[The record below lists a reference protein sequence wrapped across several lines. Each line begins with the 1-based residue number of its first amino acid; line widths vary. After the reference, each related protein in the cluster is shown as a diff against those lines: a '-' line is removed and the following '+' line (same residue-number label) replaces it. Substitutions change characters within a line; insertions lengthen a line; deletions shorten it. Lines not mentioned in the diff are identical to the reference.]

1 MTCGSGVIFPH
12 SLHSQGS
19 NVFITPTV
27 CTQLPWCYNQDK
39 ASCTPQAFSCQK
51 YFANPQISAGF
62 WGWMALICQTEE
74 EQLEGAARLIW
85 RWKGLCPAPK
95 GADDAQAGV
104 YLVSCFIYKTHSA
117 TISLQQQNLWI
128 LPVPLRNVARSSGLA
143 AAPEPPASP
152 WGSPRTQ
159 TLCRIGMTPHSQ
171 PASSRIPAGDFL
183 TLFSLVYPAR
193 QSQALISTKPMVSQ
207 S

>member
-1 MTCGSGVIFPH
+1 MHASG
-12 SLHSQGS
+12 
-19 NVFITPTV
+19 
-27 CTQLPWCYNQDK
+27 
-39 ASCTPQAFSCQK
+39 FSCLK

-62 WGWMALICQTEE
+62 WGWMALICQTKE
-74 EQLEGAARLIW
+74 EQLEQAARLIW

-104 YLVSCFIYKTHSA
+104 FLVSCFIYKTQSA

-128 LPVPLRNVARSSGLA
+128 LPVPLRNLARSSGLA

-159 TLCRIGMTPHSQ
+159 TLCRNWMKPYSQ
-171 PASSRIPAGDFL
+171 PASSRFPAGDFMGVSCTSEPGL
-183 TLFSLVYPAR
+183 DFHQARWFPSLNSWSPSEISP
-193 QSQALISTKPMVSQ
+193 QQQLSTPMTSLSQAC
-207 S
+207 